1 MKIREKQTEKDKKEK
16 REKIYVKGGG
26 EAKKEDKKR
35 GSEEKR

>member
-1 MKIREKQTEKDKKEK
+1 MKIREKQTEKDKEK